1 MMQKVFLLLCLLAAS
16 GCKFFPKTTQYRIE
30 DGFVKPK
37 PKHVLHYKRTYSPFR
52 DEFIYKPVYTL
63 DGHTPITDDEY
74 RINRR
79 EQRIKRQVDYYDKCI
94 AGEEPHNLSS
104 TIRVLSYTSWSY
116 LLEGLPNY
124 QVEWLIDQCH
134 KEVMSETKKAT
145 TPLRKRRIDKYV
157 NFKNRLSETLKER
170 NQKEIRTSSLQRLC
184 ASPDS
189 DVNQVRSV
197 LSLGCDVNAMN
208 EDGYPP
214 LHLAAVTNKNG
225 ELITVLLEAGA
236 DVTKKCQGGLT
247 ALQHAAAE
255 NKNPEVFAALLEA
268 GSDVNA
274 KFEGGTTPLHSVV
287 SFNPSVEIVQLLLMY
302 GADVNEM
309 DQQFGITPLHAASA
323 FGTNPEV
330 ISVLLYAGA
339 NPNLCNKKGQL
350 PLDMAR
356 DNDALQGTEAL
367 DELTEATSK

>member
-1 MMQKVFLLLCLLAAS
+1 MKTKPKSILSLLCLLAAS
-16 GCKFFPKTTQYRIE
+16 GCSTGLRTTSHPDAPSLAGNTGSYMISHYEMEYNPLYRE
-30 DGFVKPK
+30 WQP
-37 PKHVLHYKRTYSPFR
+37 RT
-52 DEFIYKPVYTL
+52 VYTREHQIKVKTKYL
-63 DGHTPITDDEY
+63 DQCISGEKSLNEY
-74 RINRR
+74 SSYMTL
-79 EQRIKRQVDYYDKCI
+79 KDKPWLI
-94 AGEEPHNLSS
+94 DA
-104 TIRVLSYTSWSY
+104 
-116 LLEGLPNY
+116 LPEY
-124 QVEWLIDQCH
+124 QIEWLIQKNNTYCERYPTDW
-134 KEVMSETKKAT
+134 KVKYLTKFSQ
-145 TPLRKRRIDKYV
+145 I
-157 NFKNRLSETLKER
+157 LSRSLEEKK
-170 NQKEIRTSSLQRLC
+170 QKEIRTSSLQKLC
-184 ASPDS
+184 ESTDS
-189 DVNQVRSV
+189 DVDQVRSI

-208 EDGYPP
+208 ENGYPP
-214 LHLAAVTNKNG
+214 LHLAVVTNKNV
-225 ELITVLLEAGA
+225 EFATVLLEAGA
-236 DVTKKCQGGLT
+236 DVTTKCQGGKT

-274 KFEGGTTPLHSVV
+274 KFEGGTSPLHSVV
-287 SFNPSVEIVQLLLMY
+287 SFNPRVEIVRLLLKY
-302 GADVNEM
+302 GADVNAK